1 MCHAWKLWIGGKAS
15 KLLDPQV
22 EGSVPMSEILRFI
35 QVGLLCVQKCPKDRP
50 AMSSVFLM
58 LITETAV
65 LPQPKQPGFYMER
78 IPKEAHHLMA
88 GGTSSI
94 NEVTVTQ
101 LEAR

>member
-1 MCHAWKLWIGGKAS
+1 
-15 KLLDPQV
+15 
-22 EGSVPMSEILRFI
+22 MSTVL
-35 QVGLLCVQKCPKDRP
+35 
-50 AMSSVFLM
+50 LM

-78 IPKEAHHLMA
+78 IPQEAHHLMA
-88 GGTSSI
+88 EGTSSI